1 MKSSA
6 FRERL
11 RGESPLLLDS
21 AMGTELERR
30 GVRCQL
36 PLWSAWALVDSP
48 STVLAIHRDDVE
60 AGADILTANT
70 FRTHGRSLE
79 KAGKGKRAEELTRQ
93 AVTLA
98 RRAAG
103 ESPRPILVAGSLSP
117 LEDCYRPDLVPDEGA
132 LWQEHGRQ
140 AALLAAAGADL
151 ILAETHNSARELAAA
166 VRAGKA
172 TGLPVVASMVTDA
185 QGRLLSGESIE
196 EAARALEGL
205 RPDVLGINCVAAR
218 RVLADLRVLAEAAPG
233 APLGAYGNLGPP
245 SGPEKTL
252 FTNEIEPDAYAI
264 LARDWLAVGA
274 RIVGGCC
281 GTTSAHTAALRRMID
296 GLAQATSIASP

>member
-1 MKSSA
+1 MDKAGVAPA
-6 FRERL
+6 FFFGDEEGGVSRA
-11 RGESPLLLDS
+11 P
-21 AMGTELERR
+21 RR
-30 GVRCQL
+30 GVPPATRL
-36 PLWSAWALVDSP
+36 RHRP
-48 STVLAIHRDDVE
+48 STVLAVHRDDVE

-70 FRTHGRSLE
+70 FRTHARSLE

-103 ESPRPILVAGSLSP
+103 ESARRILVAGSLSP
-117 LEDCYRPDLVPDEGA
+117 LEDCYRPDLVPEDGT

-140 AALLAAAGADL
+140 ATLLAAAGVDL
-151 ILAETHNSARELAAA
+151 ILAETHNTVREIVAA
-166 VRAGKA
+166 VRAGKE
-172 TGLPVVASMVTDA
+172 TGLPVVASMVTDG

-205 RPDVLGINCVAAR
+205 RPDVLSINCVAAR
-218 RVLADLRVLAEAAPG
+218 KINADLRVLAEAAPG
-233 APLGAYGNLGPP
+233 APLAAYGNLGPP

-252 FTNEIEPDAYAI
+252 FTDDIEAQAYA
-264 LARDWLAVGA
+264 LLSRDWLAVGA

-281 GTTSAHTAALRRMID
+281 GTSSAHTAALRQMID
-296 GLAQATSIASP
+296 GLSQTMSIASP